1 MIIVFDWLDLG
12 LLLQRVFGDDP
23 VPSQVI
29 EVSCDAHNHRGG
41 SQDHGALPVCDLT
54 LLCETDASVHTLL
67 DALPDG
73 PPAPGAP
80 TARAVPAVDVPP
92 RATEASDGE
101 LPIAE
106 VGRVIAATLAGT
118 DVCFTRFPFTW
129 DTSTTHF
136 RHPLDFIGYD
146 GGSGIGS
153 GPGITVGAGLA
164 LPAVPGVS
172 RSRCSVTATS

>member
-1 MIIVFDWLDLG
+1 MALAEQLGAHVLTDIRVAAAFPTDHELHPIPPVTRAVSGAARALVRDADVIVAFDWLDLG

-54 LLCETDASVHTLL
+54 LLCETDAGVHALL

-92 RATEASDGE
+92 RQRRRATAS
-101 LPIAE
+101 
-106 VGRVIAATLAGT
+106 
-118 DVCFTRFPFTW
+118 C
-129 DTSTTHF
+129 
-136 RHPLDFIGYD
+136 
-146 GGSGIGS
+146 
-153 GPGITVGAGLA
+153 
-164 LPAVPGVS
+164 
-172 RSRCSVTATS
+172 RSPRSVA